1 MPPNHESNIESD
13 GQRLEEILREQLRQK
28 VASSTSHDR
37 SGIDDAVGKDNNDGL
52 VIGSTLDASVDND
65 FPSSMPPNHESNIES
80 DGQHSEETLGPIR
93 HHDSKCSTDNSLVG
107 PMSEDMK
114 AKSHFDGSTNI
125 SKRPT
130 RVEQRLFELL
140 SRRELTC
147 CDIPNRYR
155 MEYGKKLVL
164 PQNPSTNKRVKLS
177 DFLCSIEGV
186 QKFGSGNKAW
196 FVATRQTDAKPKKVR
211 MAVYAAIKALA
222 DPKGSS
228 ILQIQQYIEANNTN
242 SVGHN
247 RVCGALKYGVA
258 VGTLIR
264 LPGKGFY
271 KLAPKNRPKK
281 ATPNKVRR
289 IIDVDT
295 RNQVGGRILIT
306 KLGEPTSCFCSYT
319 YIFCIF
325 ETHFRFHVALFDNK
339 TG

>member
-1 MPPNHESNIESD
+1 
-13 GQRLEEILREQLRQK
+13 
-28 VASSTSHDR
+28 
-37 SGIDDAVGKDNNDGL
+37 
-52 VIGSTLDASVDND
+52 
-65 FPSSMPPNHESNIES
+65 
-80 DGQHSEETLGPIR
+80 
-93 HHDSKCSTDNSLVG
+93 
-107 PMSEDMK
+107 
-114 AKSHFDGSTNI
+114 
-125 SKRPT
+125 
-130 RVEQRLFELL
+130 
-140 SRRELTC
+140 
-147 CDIPNRYR
+147 

-186 QKFGSGNKAW
+186 QKFGSGNK
-196 FVATRQTDAKPKKVR
+196 VR
-211 MAVYAAIKALA
+211 FRIPRHTYDVGMAVAAIKALA

-271 KLAPKNRPKK
+271 KLAPKNRRKK

-325 ETHFRFHVALFDNK
+325 FNFQPYIISWPLLRRPHE
-339 TG
+339 